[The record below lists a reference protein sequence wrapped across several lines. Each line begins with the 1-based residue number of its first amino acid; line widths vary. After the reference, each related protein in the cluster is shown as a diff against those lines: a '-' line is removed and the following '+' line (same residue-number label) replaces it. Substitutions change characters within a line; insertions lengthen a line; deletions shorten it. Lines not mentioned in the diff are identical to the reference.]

1 MTPASDARER
11 LRVPV
16 ADLVAH
22 CDPDD
27 LPFDTTDDL
36 APIDAIYGQERAV
49 RSIEFALGMEERGY
63 NLYASGPDGIGK
75 STILRQFLSRR
86 AAQLPTPPDWVYVHN
101 FDDRDRPI
109 GIHLEAGQ
117 GRIFAEAVRRT
128 VESASRELRQ
138 AFESDDY
145 ARQRSDFAQGLER
158 QRSQLLE
165 KLTEDAR
172 GLGFAL
178 QMGPQG
184 VVSAPLIDGE
194 PLTDEAFAE
203 LPEEQRTRI
212 NDSRQELERAVQDA
226 MLEIRRLEREAQDE
240 LGNRDEQ
247 IARFAIEHLF
257 QPLLEQHDDNE
268 EVTRF
273 LAAVR
278 QDITDERDKFRQDPQ
293 QQQQQPAPFG
303 QAPQGPNLRRYVVN
317 VLISNTPGGGAPV
330 ITEHHPTYYNL
341 LGRVE
346 YAGQFG
352 GMATDHTL
360 IRPGSLARA
369 AGGFLV
375 VRVRD
380 LLSSPQAWDGLKRAL
395 STEEIAIENLGD
407 SVGLVATTSVRPEAM
422 PLDVKVVIVGD
433 ASLYSYLIRLDPDF
447 RELFRVKADFEVDVE
462 RTRDNVRGLA
472 ALVRQQ
478 CERGD
483 LLCYSKD
490 AVARLVEHASRLVED
505 QRRLSAN
512 MGAFTDLIRQANF
525 WATQDGVPIVT
536 PEHIDRALEER
547 EYRSSLVRDRI
558 QLMIDDGSVFIDTD
572 GEVTGQINALSVY
585 DLGDISFGRPSRI
598 TCVASAGRGT
608 LINVERE
615 TNMAGRLHNKGFLIL
630 RGFLVDTFGQDK
642 AMSLHASLTFE
653 QLYGDIDGD
662 SASSTELYALL
673 SALAEVPIDQQVAV
687 TGSVNQ
693 RGDVQPI
700 GGATA
705 KIEGFFEVCRARG
718 LNGRQGVMIP
728 RTNVPNVTLRPEVA
742 QAVED
747 GQFHVWAV
755 ETIEEGVELL
765 TGVPAGER
773 NDEGRYTGDSVFRLV
788 EDRLD
793 AFYHT
798 ITEHKDGGT
807 AESPSIITPAAPPT
821 VPPGIPP
828 EPPPDPPIIV

>member
-11 LRVPV
+11 FRVPV
-16 ADLVAH
+16 GDLVGR

-27 LPFDTTDDL
+27 LPFETTDDL
-36 APIDAIYGQERAV
+36 PPIEAIYGQERAV
-49 RSIEFALGMEERGY
+49 RAIEFALGMTERGY

-86 AAQLPTPPDWVYVHN
+86 AAQLPTPPDWIYVHN

-109 GIHLEAGQ
+109 GIHLAAGQ
-117 GRIFAEAVRRT
+117 GRVFADAVRRA
-128 VESASRELRQ
+128 VEAASRELRQ
-138 AFESDDY
+138 AFVSDDY
-145 ARQRSDFAQGLER
+145 ARQRADFAQGLER
-158 QRSQLLE
+158 HRNQLLE
-165 KLTEDAR
+165 QLTETAR
-172 GLGFAL
+172 GIGFAL
-178 QMGPQG
+178 QMSPQG
-184 VVSAPLIDGE
+184 IVSSPLIDGE
-194 PLTDEAFAE
+194 ALSDEAFAA
-203 LPEEQRTRI
+203 LPEEQRTHIEESAR
-212 NDSRQELERAVQDA
+212 ELERTVQDA
-226 MLEIRRLEREAQDE
+226 MIEIRRLEREAQDE
-240 LGNRDEQ
+240 LASRDKRV
-247 IARFAIEHLF
+247 ASFAIEHLF
-257 QPLLEQHDDNE
+257 QPLIEQHADNE
-268 EVTRF
+268 EITHF

-293 QQQQQPAPFG
+293 QQQPPAPLG
-303 QAPQGPNLRRYVVN
+303 QAQQGPDMRRYEVN
-317 VLISNTPGGGAPV
+317 VLLSHTPGGGAPV

-352 GMATDHTL
+352 GMVTDHTL
-360 IRPGSLARA
+360 IKPGSLARA

-380 LLSSPQAWDGLKRAL
+380 LLTNQQAYEGLKRAL
-395 STEEIAIENLGD
+395 STEEIAIENLGE
-407 SVGLVATTSVRPEAM
+407 SVGLIATTAVRPEPM

-433 ASLYSYLIRLDPDF
+433 ASLYGYLIRLDPDF

-462 RTRDNVRGLA
+462 RSHDNVLGLA

-478 CERGD
+478 CARGD
-483 LLCYSKD
+483 LLCYSRE
-490 AVARLVEHASRLVED
+490 AVARLVEHSSRQVED

-512 MGAFTDLIRQANF
+512 MGAFADLIRQANF
-525 WATQDGVPIVT
+525 WATQDGAEIVT
-536 PEHIDRALEER
+536 PQHIERALEER

-558 QLMIDDGSVFIDTD
+558 QAMIDDGSIFIDTA
-572 GEVTGQINALSVY
+572 GEQVGQINALSVY
-585 DLGDISFGRPSRI
+585 DLGDITFGRPSRI

-608 LINVERE
+608 IINVERE
-615 TNMAGRLHNKGFLIL
+615 TNMAGKLHNKGFLIL

-673 SALAEVPIDQQVAV
+673 SALADAPIDQQVAV
-687 TGSVNQ
+687 TGSVDQ
-693 RGDVQPI
+693 RGRIQPI

-705 KIEGFFEVCRARG
+705 KIEGFYEVCRARG
-718 LNGRQGVMIP
+718 LNGEQGVMIP

-742 QAVED
+742 QAIED
-747 GQFHVWAV
+747 GRFNVWAV
-755 ETIEEGVELL
+755 ETIEEGIELL
-765 TGVPAGER
+765 TGIAAGER
-773 NDEGRYTGDSVFRLV
+773 DADGRYSDGSLYRQV

-798 ITEHKDGGT
+798 ITEHKDGGS
-807 AESPSIITPAAPPT
+807 AEAPSIVTPAATPT

-828 EPPPDPPIIV
+828 EPPPEPPIIV